1 MRADRLIRVLLM
13 LQSRPAITAAALA
26 AELEVSVPTA
36 RRDLEALMSAGVPV
50 YPQRGRGGGW
60 ALVGGART
68 NLTGLTEPEAQA
80 LFALFG
86 ELDGAPGEVSSAV
99 SKLLQAL
106 PATFRAGAERAAAAQ
121 VAGPRWGRDD
131 RTPPAVAVLRSA
143 IVRRR
148 LVCWRSGDP
157 PVSVPAVVPLVVAR
171 RGEQWYLLA
180 APAGA
185 DGVADPFRARMH
197 RVQRM
202 VDLQVTQ
209 EPGGWPAD
217 FDARASWAAAVDEV
231 ESLRN
236 TVRAEVLV
244 APRAVGP
251 MTDVLG
257 DRAVHRAAGPPEL
270 DGRVRVTV
278 TAHRVDAL
286 AEQLAGWSAVAEV
299 TGPPEVRAA
308 LAALG
313 ARLLA
318 AYGPVAAPEVSE

>member
-1 MRADRLIRVLLM
+1 MLLV

-86 ELDGAPGEVSSAV
+86 ELGGAPGEVSSAV

-106 PATFRAGAERAAAAQ
+106 PTTFRAGAERAAAAQ
-121 VAGPRWGRDD
+121 VVGPRWGRDD

-157 PVSVPAVVPLVVAR
+157 VAAMVAVVPLVVAR

-180 APAGA
+180 APVGA
-185 DGVADPFRARMH
+185 DGEADVVRARMH

-202 VDLQVTQ
+202 ADLEVTQ

-244 APRAVGP
+244 AARAVEP

-257 DRAVHRAAGPPEL
+257 DRAVRRAPGGPEP
-270 DGRVRVTV
+270 DGRIRLTV

-286 AEQLAGWSAVAEV
+286 AEQLAGWGAVAEV
-299 TGPPEVRAA
+299 TGPPEVCAA
-308 LAALG
+308 LAELG
-313 ARLLA
+313 RRL
-318 AYGPVAAPEVSE
+318 VAQYAPIPAPEVSE